1 MRVPVSFQPRN
12 NRSCYRWDAG
22 ERAIV
27 MPYLRTPRTHI
38 RLADEA
44 DAPKLLRYRVENRE
58 HLAPWEPLRDAE
70 YYTLLHC
77 MHSIADGR
85 EHVRLDRGYPLIVFD
100 IDEQVI
106 LATFT
111 FANIVRGAFQACHLG
126 YGIAAHAQGQGL
138 MREVLEP
145 GIAWAFGELGLHRV
159 MANYLPRN
167 ERSAKLLAQ
176 LGFEREGYAR
186 RYLQIAGVW
195 EDHVLTA
202 RICPGG

>member
-1 MRVPVSFQPRN
+1 VSVTPSLQT
-12 NRSCYRWDAG
+12 S
-22 ERAIV
+22 
-27 MPYLRTPRTHI
+27 RTRI

-44 DAPKLLRYRVENRE
+44 DALKLLQYRVENRD
-58 HLAPWEPLRDAE
+58 HLAPWEPLRESD
-70 YYTLLHC
+70 YYTLSHC
-77 MHSIADGR
+77 IQSIADGR
-85 EHVRLDRGYPLIVFD
+85 EHARLDRSYPLIAFD
-100 IDEQVI
+100 IDEQTI

-126 YGIAAHAQGQGL
+126 YGVAARAQGKGL

-145 GIAWAFGELGLHRV
+145 GIEWAFGELGLHRV

-176 LGFEREGYAR
+176 LGFEREGYAK

-202 RICPGG
+202 RMCPGG

>member
-1 MRVPVSFQPRN
+1 M
-12 NRSCYRWDAG
+12 
-22 ERAIV
+22 IV
-27 MPYLRTPRTHI
+27 LPSLQTLRTHI

-44 DAPKLLRYRVENRE
+44 DAPKLLQYRVENRA
-58 HLAPWEPLRDAE
+58 HLAPWEPMRE
-70 YYTLLHC
+70 SEFYTLTHC
-77 MHSIADGR
+77 VKTIAEGR
-85 EHVRLDRGYPLIVFD
+85 KHASFDRGYPLMAFD
-100 IDEQVI
+100 ADEQTI

-111 FANIVRGAFQACHLG
+111 FANVVRGAFQACHLG
-126 YGIAAHAQGQGL
+126 YGVAAHMQGQGL
-138 MREVLEP
+138 MREVLEA